1 MKPKTLILIV
11 VIIVALVLIKIF
23 FLSPKQTKIA
33 GPQAGKGPVVTIKAI
48 VAQSGNV
55 ENKLVLSGTVLANE
69 EAVLKPEVSGKIILM
84 HINEGAEVEK
94 GQLLVKINDADL
106 QAQLAKQAA
115 MQRINE
121 EKERDLKAL
130 LAVKGVS
137 QEEYDLAL
145 STVQQSKADMD
156 LIQSQIAKTEIRAPF
171 NGVIGLKNVSEGNN
185 VSPADIIA
193 SVQQLNPVKIDFSV
207 PEKYTAV
214 VHLNDTVLI
223 TIQGTGKTYAGKVY
237 AIDPKIDAAT
247 RSLKIRA
254 ICENNKREIFPGSY
268 AQVTLILKSEN
279 SVVIPT
285 MAVIPDLH
293 GQKTF
298 VIRDGKA
305 ISVQIETGIRN
316 DTTIEVLK
324 GLKAGDT
331 IATEGIMALKPNVQV
346 KIQGIK
352 NKK

>member
-1 MKPKTLILIV
+1 MKPKTLIIIIAIV
-11 VIIVALVLIKIF
+11 LALVLIKIF
-23 FLSPKQTKIA
+23 YLSPKNNNISKATK
-33 GPQAGKGPVVTIKAI
+33 GKGPVITIKAI
-48 VAQSGNV
+48 VVQTGNV

-69 EAVLKPEVSGKIILM
+69 EAILRPEESGKIIAM

-106 QAQLAKQAA
+106 QAQLAKQVA
-115 MQRINE
+115 MQKINE

-130 LAVKGVS
+130 LAEKGVS

-145 STVQQSKADMD
+145 STVQQNKADMD
-156 LIQSQIAKTEIRAPF
+156 LTQAQIAKTEIRAPF

-207 PEKYTAV
+207 PEKYAAS
-214 VHLNDTVLI
+214 VHINDTIFI
-223 TIQGTGKTYAGKVY
+223 TIQGTENRYKGKVY
-237 AIDPKIDAAT
+237 AIDPKIDAST

-254 ICENNKREIFPGSY
+254 ICGNNKREIFPGSY
-268 AQVTLILKSEN
+268 AQVTLILKSDN
-279 SVVIPT
+279 LVIMPT
-285 MAVIPDLH
+285 MAVIPDIH
-293 GQKTF
+293 GQKTY
-298 VIRDGKA
+298 VVRNGKA
-305 ISVQIETGIRN
+305 VSVIIETGIRN
-316 DTTIEVLK
+316 DTTVEVLK

-331 IATEGIMALKPNVQV
+331 VATEGIMALKPNVQV
-346 KIQGIK
+346 KIQGLK

>member
-1 MKPKTLILIV
+1 MKPKTLIIIIT
-11 VIIVALVLIKIF
+11 IIVALVLIKIF
-23 FLSPKQTKIA
+23 FLSPKQAKTVA
-33 GPQAGKGPVVTIKAI
+33 PQAGKGPIVTIKAI

-106 QAQLAKQAA
+106 QAQLAKQTA
-115 MQRINE
+115 MQKINE

-156 LIQSQIAKTEIRAPF
+156 LTQAQIAKTEIRSPF

-214 VHLNDTVLI
+214 VHLNDTVLV
-223 TIQGTGKTYAGKVY
+223 TIQGTGKTYIGKVY
-237 AIDPKIDAAT
+237 AIDPKIDAST
-247 RSLKIRA
+247 RSLKMRA
-254 ICENNKREIFPGSY
+254 ICENSKREIFPGSY

-279 SVVIPT
+279 SVIIPT

-298 VIRDGKA
+298 VVRDGKA
-305 ISVQIETGIRN
+305 VAIQIETGIRN
-316 DTTIEVLK
+316 DTTVEILK

-331 IATEGIMALKPNVQV
+331 VATEGIMALKPNVQV

-352 NKK
+352 HKK

>member
-11 VIIVALVLIKIF
+11 VIIAALALIKIF
-23 FLSPKQTKIA
+23 FLSPKQAKPA
-33 GPQAGKGPVVTIKAI
+33 GPQAGKGPVVAIKAV

-55 ENKLVLSGTVLANE
+55 ENKLILSGTVLANE

-106 QAQLAKQAA
+106 QAQLAKQTA
-115 MQRINE
+115 MQKINE

-156 LIQSQIAKTEIRAPF
+156 LTQAQIAKTEIRSPF

-214 VHLNDTVLI
+214 VHLNDTVLV
-223 TIQGTGKTYAGKVY
+223 TILGTGKTYVGKVY

-279 SVVIPT
+279 SVIIPT

-298 VIRDGKA
+298 VVRDGKA
-305 ISVQIETGIRN
+305 VSVQIETGIRN

-324 GLKAGDT
+324 GLKVGDT

>member
-1 MKPKTLILIV
+1 MKPKTLILILI
-11 VIIVALVLIKIF
+11 IIVALVLIKIF
-23 FLSPKQTKIA
+23 FLSPTQPKVA
-33 GPQAGKGPVVTIKAI
+33 GPQAGKNPAVPIRAI
-48 VAQSGNV
+48 VARTGNV

-69 EAVLKPEVSGKIILM
+69 EAVLKPEVSGKIIFM
-84 HINEGAEVEK
+84 RINEGAEVEK

-106 QAQLAKQAA
+106 QAQLAKQTT
-115 MQRINE
+115 MQKLNE

-156 LIQSQIAKTEIRAPF
+156 LTQAQIAKTEIRAPF

-214 VHLNDTVLI
+214 VHLNDTALI
-223 TIQGTGKTYAGKVY
+223 TIQGTGKTYIGKVY
-237 AIDPKIDAAT
+237 AIDPKIDAST

-254 ICENNKREIFPGSY
+254 ICENSKREIFPGSY
-268 AQVTLILKSEN
+268 AQVTLILKSDN

-298 VIRDGKA
+298 VVRNGKA
-305 ISVQIETGIRN
+305 MPVQIETGIRN

-331 IATEGIMALKPNVQV
+331 VATEGIMALKPNVQV

-352 NKK
+352 K

>member
-1 MKPKTLILIV
+1 MKAKTLITISSIV
-11 VIIVALVLIKIF
+11 AALVLIKIF
-23 FLSPKQTKIA
+23 FLSPKQAKAA
-33 GPQAGKGPVVTIKAI
+33 GPQAGKGSVVTIKA
-48 VAQSGNV
+48 VVVKTGNV

-69 EAVLKPEVSGKIILM
+69 EAILKPEVSGKIISM
-84 HINEGAEVEK
+84 QIREGGEVEK

-106 QAQLAKQAA
+106 QAQLAKQVSL
-115 MQRINE
+115 QKINE

-145 STVQQSKADMD
+145 STVQQTKADID
-156 LIQSQIAKTEIRAPF
+156 LTQAQIAKTEIRAPF

-193 SVQQLNPVKIDFSV
+193 SVQQLNPIKIDFSV

-223 TIQGTGKTYAGKVY
+223 TIQGTGRTYVGKVF

-254 ICENNKREIFPGSY
+254 ICENSKREIFPGSY
-268 AQVTLILKSEN
+268 AQVTLILKSDK
-279 SVVIPT
+279 SVIMPT

-293 GQKTF
+293 GQKTY
-298 VIRDGKA
+298 VVHNGKA
-305 ISVQIETGIRN
+305 VSVLIETGIRN
-316 DTTIEVLK
+316 DTSVEVLK
-324 GLKAGDT
+324 GLKQGDT
-331 IATEGIMALKPNVQV
+331 VATEGIMALKPNVQV
-346 KIQGIK
+346 KIQGKIK
-352 NKK
+352 Q

>member
-1 MKPKTLILIV
+1 
-11 VIIVALVLIKIF
+11 
-23 FLSPKQTKIA
+23 
-33 GPQAGKGPVVTIKAI
+33 
-48 VAQSGNV
+48 
-55 ENKLVLSGTVLANE
+55 
-69 EAVLKPEVSGKIILM
+69 
-84 HINEGAEVEK
+84 
-94 GQLLVKINDADL
+94 L
-106 QAQLAKQAA
+106 QAQLAKQTA
-115 MQRINE
+115 MQKINE
-121 EKERDLKAL
+121 EKEHDLKAL

-156 LIQSQIAKTEIRAPF
+156 LTQAQIAKTEIRAPF

-223 TIQGTGKTYAGKVY
+223 TVQGTGKTYVGKVY

-298 VIRDGKA
+298 VVRDGKA

-324 GLKAGDT
+324 GLKVGDT
-331 IATEGIMALKPNVQV
+331 VATEGIMALKPNVQV

-352 NKK
+352 K

>member
-1 MKPKTLILIV
+1 MKAKTLIIISAIV
-11 VIIVALVLIKIF
+11 IALVLIKIF
-23 FLSPKQTKIA
+23 FLSPKPAKAA
-33 GPQAGKGPVVTIKAI
+33 GPQAGKGPVVTIKA
-48 VAQSGNV
+48 VVVKTGNV

-69 EAVLKPEVSGKIILM
+69 EAILKPEVSGKIISM
-84 HINEGAEVEK
+84 QIKEGGEVER

-106 QAQLAKQAA
+106 QAQLAKQLSL
-115 MQRINE
+115 QKINE

-145 STVQQSKADMD
+145 STVQQTKADID
-156 LIQSQIAKTEIRAPF
+156 LTQAQIAKTEIRAPF

-193 SVQQLNPVKIDFSV
+193 SVQQLNPIKIDFSV

-223 TIQGTGKTYAGKVY
+223 TIQGTGRKYIGKVF
-237 AIDPKIDAAT
+237 AIDPKIDAST

-254 ICENNKREIFPGSY
+254 ICENSKREIFPGSY
-268 AQVTLILKSEN
+268 AQVTLILKSDK
-279 SVVIPT
+279 SVIMPT

-298 VIRDGKA
+298 VVHNGKA
-305 ISVQIETGIRN
+305 VSVLIETGVRN
-316 DTTIEVLK
+316 DTSVEVLK
-324 GLKAGDT
+324 GLNPGDT
-331 IATEGIMALKPNVQV
+331 VATEGIMSLKPNVQV
-346 KIQGIK
+346 KIQGKIK
-352 NKK
+352 Q